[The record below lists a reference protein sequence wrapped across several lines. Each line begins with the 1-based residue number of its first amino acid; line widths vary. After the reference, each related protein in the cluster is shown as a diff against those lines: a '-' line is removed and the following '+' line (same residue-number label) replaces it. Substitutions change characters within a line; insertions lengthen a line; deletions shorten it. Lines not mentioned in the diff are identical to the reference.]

1 MVTRS
6 RATEGATVCRWG
18 RMKIRVIGAVAL
30 ALVLS
35 ACSTMDDIE
44 VVHGCP
50 SPVRIITAHLQP
62 GVRSV
67 GDETEPAYRAKLWSE
82 TVPPE
87 QVTRLAG
94 IVNLDPDDL
103 VRVSTDFDWELT
115 LTRSELRNLDAPIE
129 LPSEACP

>member
-1 MVTRS
+1 VKNLVLM
-6 RATEGATVCRWG
+6 
-18 RMKIRVIGAVAL
+18 AVGCG
-30 ALVLS
+30 LVLS

-50 SPVRIITAHLQP
+50 SPVRIIVAHLQP
-62 GVRSV
+62 GVAFV
-67 GDETEPAYRAKLWSE
+67 GGETETAYRAKLWSE

-94 IVNLDPDDL
+94 IVNLGPDDL

-129 LPSEACP
+129 LPSEACPAADRRVPSTVDG